1 LFAYVVQ
8 YHHIIDINIIPRKA
22 LFYNYHIGAAFQNSV
37 TIASAPR
44 FVVCAVAVCVPFFK
58 SCKSLAKSAR
68 LALCPLI

>member
-22 LFYNYHIGAAFQNSV
+22 LFYNYHIGAALQNSV
-37 TIASAPR
+37 VIANAPP

-58 SCKSLAKSAR
+58 SARSRAKSAR
-68 LALCPLI
+68 LALMPFI